1 MPHSASDSVTIV
13 VLDNIQVDA
22 QPDTTVILCTPEE
35 VCFTADAGGLPVIWL
50 GSAGDTLGFGAQLC
64 VTPPVG
70 TSQYTA
76 TAEGQCVLPDVVN
89 VEVNPDTFDIDIT
102 ASADTICLG
111 DSLTLTAGLTP
122 DSISASI
129 EWTLDGN
136 SVGSG
141 SEITVSP
148 SAAGSYTY
156 VATGSNVCHT
166 ASDSVTIVV
175 LDNIQ
180 VDAQPD
186 TTVILCAPEEVCFTA
201 DAGGLPIIWLGS
213 AGDTLGFGAQ
223 LCVTPPVGTSQYT
236 ATAEGQCVLPDV
248 VNVEVNPDTF
258 DIDITASADTI
269 CLGDSLTLTAGIIP
283 DSISAI

>member
-1 MPHSASDSVTIV
+1 M
-13 VLDNIQVDA
+13 DA

-89 VEVNPDTFDIDIT
+89 VEVAPDTFDIDIT

-111 DSLTLTAGLTP
+111 DSLTLTAGLIP

-141 SEITVSP
+141 SVSR
-148 SAAGSYTY
+148 
-156 VATGSNVCHT
+156 
-166 ASDSVTIVV
+166 
-175 LDNIQ
+175 
-180 VDAQPD
+180 
-186 TTVILCAPEEVCFTA
+186 
-201 DAGGLPIIWLGS
+201 
-213 AGDTLGFGAQ
+213 
-223 LCVTPPVGTSQYT
+223 
-236 ATAEGQCVLPDV
+236 
-248 VNVEVNPDTF
+248 
-258 DIDITASADTI
+258 
-269 CLGDSLTLTAGIIP
+269 
-283 DSISAI
+283 